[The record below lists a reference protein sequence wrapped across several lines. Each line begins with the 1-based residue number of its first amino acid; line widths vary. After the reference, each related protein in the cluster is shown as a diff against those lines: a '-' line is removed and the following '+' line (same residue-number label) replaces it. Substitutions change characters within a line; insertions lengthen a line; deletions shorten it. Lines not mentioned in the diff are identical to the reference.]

1 MCIFLGEKKLKKK
14 KNKKKRPRGIH
25 EELRCS
31 PYLFYSLFN
40 WKAKVDPLWSQ
51 ITFTPKNI
59 QSKAKTSKFPVSLL
73 IPPLL
78 LKHIFYSLK
87 ILLFTKLFLPVYFY
101 FIYLSDLEFWDLMLA
116 VDYNSLHR
124 LNFSAVCNSDLGT

>member
-1 MCIFLGEKKLKKK
+1 MKK
-14 KNKKKRPRGIH
+14 KKKRPRGIP

-59 QSKAKTSKFPVSLL
+59 QSKAKTSKFPVSL
-73 IPPLL
+73 ISPLL
-78 LKHIFYSLK
+78 FKTH
-87 ILLFTKLFLPVYFY
+87 LL
-101 FIYLSDLEFWDLMLA
+101 LS
-116 VDYNSLHR
+116 
-124 LNFSAVCNSDLGT
+124 